1 VPRRKNFSEFSDTGS
16 RRSQQNFEESSM
28 MESSHHSVEK
38 ADLAQTPVLAEP
50 QQASAS
56 KNNDGLEVLE
66 TREWLDSLDYV
77 LSRGGPESAGR
88 LLQQLSLHARRAA
101 GVNLPFTAT
110 TPYQN
115 TISVRQQAPFPG
127 SQEMERRIKS
137 LVRWNAMAM
146 VVRANKIQEGIGG
159 HISTFASAATL
170 YEVAFN
176 HFLRARTENGDRDIV
191 YFQGHAAP
199 GMYSRA
205 FLEGRLP
212 KEKLENFRRE
222 LKPGGGLSSYP
233 HPWLMP
239 DFWEFPTVS
248 MGLGPIQS
256 IYHARFIKYLENRGL
271 KTTTG
276 GKVWAFLGDGEMDE
290 PESLGSITLAS
301 REKLDNLIWVIN
313 CNLQRLD
320 GPVRGNGK
328 IIQELEAIFRGAG
341 WNVIKVIWGCDWDS
355 LIQNDRDGL
364 LVKRLGEV
372 TDGQY
377 QKFFVESGA
386 YFRQNLF
393 GTDPRLLRMV
403 EHLSDEQLSRLRLGG
418 HDPIKVHAAYKS
430 AIEHKGAPTLIL
442 AKTIKGY
449 GLGEA
454 GEGKNITHQQ
464 KKLNDDELRMFRSRF
479 GIPIPD
485 AELHDAPFY
494 RPADD
499 SPEIRYMQERR
510 KVLGGYMPE
519 RKVRSKAIKEV
530 SPVHFDEFHKGTEGR
545 DVSTT
550 MVFVRLLAKL
560 LRDPEIGKLIVPII
574 PDEARTFGMEALFRQ
589 VGIYSSVGQL
599 YEPVDMDTLLY
610 YKEAKDGQI
619 LEEGITEAGSISS
632 FIAAGTAYANHGINT
647 IPFFIYYSMF
657 GFQRIGD
664 LIWAA
669 ADMRTR
675 GFLLGGTAGR
685 TTLAGEGL
693 QHQDGHSHVLALSV
707 PNLKA
712 YDPAFAFE
720 IAIIIQ
726 DGIRRMY
733 VDQESIFYY
742 LTLGNE
748 PLPMP
753 AMPDGEGIRDGILKG
768 MYRFKAS
775 QKTDAKLRAQL
786 FGSGAIMFEVLKAQQ
801 ILEEKYGV
809 AADVWSITSYKEL
822 YRDGNDC
829 ERWNMLHPGD
839 SPKVPY
845 VSEKLK
851 DAAGVLV
858 AASDYMKVLPESIA
872 RWMPRPLVAL
882 GTDGFGRSESRTSLR
897 DFFEVDA
904 KHIVLATLHALATE
918 KEKKIESKV
927 VAQAIKDLGINPA
940 KLNPAIS

>member
-1 VPRRKNFSEFSDTGS
+1 MAET
-16 RRSQQNFEESSM
+16 
-28 MESSHHSVEK
+28 
-38 ADLAQTPVLAEP
+38 QTNGV
-50 QQASAS
+50 
-56 KNNDGLEVLE
+56 EVLE

-77 LSRGGPESAGR
+77 LSQGGPERAGR
-88 LLQQLSLHARRAA
+88 LLQQLSLHATRAA

-115 TISVRQQAPFPG
+115 TIVAQQQPPFPG

-137 LVRWNAMAM
+137 MVRWNALAM

-176 HFLRARTENGDRDIV
+176 HFLQARTESDDRDLV

-205 FLEGRLP
+205 YLEGRIP
-212 KEKLENFRRE
+212 EQKLQNFRRE
-222 LKPGGGLSSYP
+222 LKEGGGLSSYP
-233 HPWLMP
+233 HPWFMP

-248 MGLGPIQS
+248 MGLGPIQA
-256 IYHARFIKYLENRGL
+256 IYQARFSRYLENRGL
-271 KTTTG
+271 KTATG
-276 GKVWAFLGDGEMDE
+276 GRVWAFMGDGEMDE

-301 REKLDNLIWVIN
+301 RERLDNLIFVVN

-341 WNVIKVIWGCDWDS
+341 WNVIKVVWGSDWDNLMS
-355 LIQNDRDGL
+355 KDRDGI
-364 LVKRLGEV
+364 LVKRMGEL

-377 QKFFVESGA
+377 QKYFVESGA
-386 YFRQNLF
+386 YFRHNLF
-393 GTDPRLLRMV
+393 GSDPRLLKMV
-403 EHLSDEQLSRLRLGG
+403 EHLSDDQLSRMRLGG
-418 HDPIKVHAAYKS
+418 HDPIKVYAAYK
-430 AIEHKGAPTLIL
+430 AATEHQGAPTVIL

-464 KKLNDDELRMFRSRF
+464 KKLNEDELRTFRSRF

-485 AELHDAPFY
+485 EKLNDAPFY
-494 RPADD
+494 RPAED
-499 SPEIRYMQERR
+499 SPEIKYMQERR
-510 KVLGGYMPE
+510 KQLGGYLPE
-519 RKVRSKAIKEV
+519 RKVRSQPIAPV
-530 SPVHFDEFHKGTEGR
+530 SEAHFEEFHKGTDGR
-545 DVSTT
+545 EASTT
-550 MVFVRLLAKL
+550 MVFVRLLSKL

-619 LEEGITEAGSISS
+619 LEEGITEAGSICS

-664 LIWAA
+664 FIWAA
-669 ADMRTR
+669 ADLRTR
-675 GFLLGGTAGR
+675 GFLVGGTAGR

-693 QHQDGHSHVLALSV
+693 QHQDGHSHVLALPV
-707 PNLKA
+707 PNLLA
-712 YDPAFAFE
+712 YDPAFAYE
-720 IAIIIQ
+720 IAVIIQ
-726 DGIRRMY
+726 EGIKRMY

-742 LTLGNE
+742 LTVSNE

-753 AMPDGEGIRDGILKG
+753 AMPEGKDVKEGILKG
-768 MYRFKAS
+768 LYRFRTSNKKDS
-775 QKTDAKLRAQL
+775 KLRAQL
-786 FGSGAIMFEVLKAQQ
+786 FGSGTIMYEVLKAQQ
-801 ILEEKYGV
+801 VLEEKYGV
-809 AADVWSITSYKEL
+809 AADVWSVTSYKQL

-829 ERWNMLHPGD
+829 DRWNMLHPGET
-839 SPKVPY
+839 PHVPF
-845 VSEKLK
+845 VTRALK
-851 DAAGVLV
+851 DAPGVLI

-872 RWMPRPLVAL
+872 QWLPRPLVAL
-882 GTDGFGRSESRTSLR
+882 GTDGFGRSESRAALR

-904 KHIVLATLHALATE
+904 KHIVLATLTALARE
-918 KEKKIESKV
+918 K
-927 VAQAIKDLGINPA
+927 QIKLEVLQKAVKELGINPEKA
-940 KLNPAIS
+940 NPANT